1 MYFFPSLIDGCLKYK
16 NKEKPKMRPDPRLKY
31 DVKIGKNDGA
41 HRPRVE
47 MQGCS
52 LTTSS
57 EINRYNRNRSS
68 SIRQRLCLILKAAPS
83 EGCICQPYMSS
94 MLSYFRK
101 VTITF
106 PSKKTIT
113 VIYATRGIRVSSLMA
128 AF

>member
-16 NKEKPKMRPDPRLKY
+16 NKEKPKMRSGSCLKY

-47 MQGCS
+47 MQGCT
-52 LTTSS
+52 LTTS

-83 EGCICQPYMSS
+83 EACICQPYTSS

-113 VIYATRGIRVSSLMA
+113 VIYATRGIRVSSLMV